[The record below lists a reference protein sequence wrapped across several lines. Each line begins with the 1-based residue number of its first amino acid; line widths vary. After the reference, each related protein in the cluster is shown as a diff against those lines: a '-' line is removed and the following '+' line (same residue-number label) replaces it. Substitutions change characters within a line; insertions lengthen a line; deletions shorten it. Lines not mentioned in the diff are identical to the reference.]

1 MSRRCPAHVRTAA
14 AVGGTALAIAV
25 AAGCGRSD
33 DQKVRDTLAT
43 FQRATAA
50 KDYDKLCS
58 DVLAKQLVDRL
69 SAVGLPCAVAL
80 QRGLG
85 SVTSPR
91 LDVQRVRVRDD
102 VALAQ
107 VRTSAAG
114 QAPST
119 DTIRLVRQGDDW
131 RVATLSGP
139 QPARPS
145 GGE

>member
-1 MSRRCPAHVRTAA
+1 MPRPRPVRVLTAA
-14 AVGGTALAIAV
+14 AVGAIALALA

-33 DQKVRDTLAT
+33 DQKVRDTLST
-43 FQRATAA
+43 FQRATAD
-50 KDYDKLCS
+50 KDYGKLCS

-69 SAVGLPCAVAL
+69 SAVGLPCEVAL

-85 SVTSPR
+85 SVTAPR
-91 LDVQRVRVRDD
+91 LEVQRVRVRGD

-114 QAPST
+114 QPPSA

-131 RVATLSGP
+131 RVATLSGQ
-139 QPARPS
+139 QPERPS
-145 GGE
+145 GGD

>member
-1 MSRRCPAHVRTAA
+1 MPRRSPTAVPTAA
-14 AVGGTALAIAV
+14 AVGAIVLAVA

-33 DQKVRDTLAT
+33 EQKVRDTLST
-43 FQRATAA
+43 FQRATAD

-69 SAVGLPCAVAL
+69 SAVGLPCQVAL

-85 SVTSPR
+85 SVTAPR
-91 LDVQRVRVRDD
+91 LDVRRVRVRGD

-119 DTIRLVRQGDDW
+119 DTIRLIRQGDDW
-131 RVATLSGP
+131 RVATLSGA

-145 GGE
+145 GGD